1 MTIEISDIN
10 RPFSIIIAE
19 DDEDDYLLTLEAL
32 QEADIDTDP
41 VWVKDGEELMDYL
54 LSTRIA
60 GGEKNIPAPAIILL
74 DLNMPKKDGREAL
87 REIKANKE
95 LRIIPVVVFTTS
107 KAELDIA
114 LAYNL
119 GVNSFIQKPVR
130 FNQFVSLIK
139 TFTQYWFKIVTL
151 PKVSSP

>member
-1 MTIEISDIN
+1 
-10 RPFSIIIAE
+10 
-19 DDEDDYLLTLEAL
+19 
-32 QEADIDTDP
+32 
-41 VWVKDGEELMDYL
+41 MDYL